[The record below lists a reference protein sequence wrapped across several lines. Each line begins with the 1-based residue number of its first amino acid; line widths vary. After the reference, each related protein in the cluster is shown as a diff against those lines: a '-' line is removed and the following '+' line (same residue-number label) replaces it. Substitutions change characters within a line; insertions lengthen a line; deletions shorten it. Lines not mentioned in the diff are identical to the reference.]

1 MHDDYQMTP
10 AAGEPGTLARPTFY
24 LRLAKPVVSR
34 ALMVLLLAAFVVEII
49 YGVVRYD
56 TWVTFNDTPLAVV
69 IDLGAKVNVLIATGE
84 YWRLFTATL
93 LHSGILHLLFN
104 LYALFALGPLLE
116 AYVGPVRFL
125 AIYLMGGLFGS
136 LASYAF
142 APSISV
148 GASGAVFGIIGATT
162 VYFFRYRDN
171 FGAQA
176 RAVLQNMVFI
186 IVINLVFGL
195 SAGNI
200 DNWGHMG
207 GLAGG
212 ALTALGLLP
221 RYRQPALAFSGHHAL
236 EVEERRLAEI
246 GWVLFC
252 FGLFVIGVYL
262 VTQNYYQN
270 PQLLLR

>member
-1 MHDDYQMTP
+1 MYDDSRMTP
-10 AAGEPGTLARPTFY
+10 ADGEPDVLARPTFY
-24 LRLAKPVVSR
+24 LRLAKPIASR
-34 ALMVLLLAAFVVEII
+34 SLMVVLLAAFVVEIV

-56 TWVTFNDTPLAVV
+56 VWMTFNGTAMPVL
-69 IDLGAKVNVLIATGE
+69 IDLGAKVNLLIATGE

-93 LHSGILHLLFN
+93 LHGGILHLLFN
-104 LYALFALGPLLE
+104 IYALFALGPLLE
-116 AYVGPVRFL
+116 AYVGPIRFL
-125 AIYLMGGLFGS
+125 AIYMMGGLFGS

-142 APSISV
+142 SPSVSV
-148 GASGAVFGIIGATT
+148 GASGAIFGIIGATT
-162 VYFFRYRDN
+162 VYFFRYRGN

-176 RAVLQNMVFI
+176 RSILQNMVFI

-207 GLAGG
+207 GLVGG

-221 RYRQPALAFSGHHAL
+221 RYRQPARVISGHHAL

-252 FGLFVIGVYL
+252 FGLFVAGVYL
-262 VTQNYYQN
+262 VTQNYHQN
-270 PQLLLR
+270 PQLLLG